1 MVLISYGFWFDEVL
15 VCMDCSFFPFSVSAD
30 AHAESAEKLIEAL
43 NIGESIDVTVEGL
56 RSIALSQYAQFI
68 DVDNKEEAS
77 LAVSYSYMHKQVL
90 SEFYHS
96 KKVMNLIFT
105 LYKEAFTKEELD
117 EIIDFYMSS
126 TGKRLVQELPRI
138 QQKMQ
143 PVMISEVK
151 QLQPVTDGLMVEFKE
166 ELQRMRDSNR

>member
-1 MVLISYGFWFDEVL
+1 MFVWVVL
-15 VCMDCSFFPFSVSAD
+15 FFPFSTLAD
-30 AHAESAEKLIEAL
+30 DAAHIRSAEKLVDVL
-43 NIGESIDVTVEGL
+43 NINESIDVTVEGL
-56 RSIALSQYAQFI
+56 RSVALSQYAQFI
-68 DVDNKEEAS
+68 DVDNEDEAS

-96 KKVMNLIFT
+96 KKVMNLIVT

-117 EIIDFYMSS
+117 EIFDFYMSS
-126 TGKRLVQELPRI
+126 TGKKLIQELPRI

-151 QLQPVTDGLMVEFKE
+151 QLQPVTDDLMIEFKK

>member
-1 MVLISYGFWFDEVL
+1 MGFGLMKYLFVWAVL
-15 VCMDCSFFPFSVSAD
+15 FFPFSVSAD

-56 RSIALSQYAQFI
+56 RSVALSQYAQFI
-68 DVDNKEEAS
+68 DVDNEDEAS
-77 LAVSYSYMHKQVL
+77 LAVSYSYIHKQVL
-90 SEFYHS
+90 SDFYHS
-96 KKVMNLIFT
+96 KKVMNLIVT

-117 EIIDFYMSS
+117 EIFDFYMSS
-126 TGKRLVQELPRI
+126 TGKKLVQELPRI

-151 QLQPVTDGLMVEFKE
+151 QLQPVTDDLMIEFKK